1 MTPELYKENGISV
14 VLLKKILFI
23 IGIVFLLS
31 FIKIYISS
39 QIYYTS
45 KIVNDLQQDL
55 TVLRAEKK
63 MLEHNIEV
71 LRFKTEVVDVEIK
84 SSLEPPLNVKAN

>member
-1 MTPELYKENGISV
+1 LTPELYKENGISA

-45 KIVNDLQQDL
+45 KIVNDLQQDV

>member
-1 MTPELYKENGISV
+1 MTHMRYKENGISLS
-14 VLLKKILFI
+14 LLKKILFVI
-23 IGIVFLLS
+23 SIVFLLS
-31 FIKIYISS
+31 FVKIYISS

-45 KIVNDLQQDL
+45 KIVNDMQQDV

-63 MLEHNIEV
+63 MLEHNIEA

-84 SSLEPPLNVKAN
+84 SSLEPPLKVKAD

>member
-1 MTPELYKENGISV
+1 LTHEFYKENGISIL
-14 VLLKKILFI
+14 LLKKILFI
-23 IGIVFLLS
+23 ISIVFILS
-31 FIKIYISS
+31 FVKIYISS

-45 KIVNDLQQDL
+45 KIVNDMQQDV

-63 MLEHNIEV
+63 MLEHNIEA

-84 SSLEPPLNVKAN
+84 SSLEPPLAVKAN

>member
-1 MTPELYKENGISV
+1 MTPELYKENGISA

-45 KIVNDLQQDL
+45 KIVNDLQQDV